1 MVDAYPKT
9 RNRHSWD
16 PTTYLAVP
24 EAIAQ
29 DDVEY
34 PVQTMPRSVFAVALI
49 ICSLLAVSTG
59 VWATCE
65 ACPNCD
71 YDNIS
76 IQQGDACLNYWT
88 CSGDTISCFYPS
100 VENPGTFTECS
111 YAPAGVSG

>member
-1 MVDAYPKT
+1 
-9 RNRHSWD
+9 
-16 PTTYLAVP
+16 
-24 EAIAQ
+24 
-29 DDVEY
+29 
-34 PVQTMPRSVFAVALI
+34 MPRSVFAVALI

-76 IQQGDACLNYWT
+76 VQQGDACLNYWT